1 MQITLISAAGVA
13 SILGFSAFGQDSSA
27 SVRIAT
33 QFYVIYYRQNP
44 GSSTWDFVT
53 GEVRSCARTGVR
65 VDVRSSQIPLCPGH
79 SSSCNGDCVTGTY
92 TDSDHPACV
101 VESGTWEGSALD
113 SESSTDVCSTYI
125 NCGNGGGS
133 SVSSSNAIV
142 SGDILTGQMS
152 ASMTGTQ
159 WRKRSREFDCVTEDY
174 FCAACAVE
182 TASRACCEIELT
194 LDVTQVDTESPATYE
209 FRLEMLQ
216 ASIARNYALG
226 EGCPFQASPAASRES
241 HQRVTF
247 EITPPSGG
255 PYVYPFGLRTF
266 VISNVQTSP
275 NGVSSALFSMPD
287 GSQGLW
293 CLKDIYHDSCAEGNC
308 NFGSNST
315 CPDHDGFDS
324 CGSYSLLRCSDV
336 PVGCDASDM
345 SMVGQPVRLRIALD
359 QIGEWR
365 IAIRYAA
372 NVERISL
379 DVSGGGSPL
388 TCGNLFTGCVENGA
402 SYVLTDGPDG
412 VVDYLDIL
420 RIRSSIGA
428 TSASCLY
435 LPACDLNGDDQNEEW
450 EIIYILDDACVFLAD
465 CDRDGSTDFFDL
477 NLYLSGFEED
487 PRSNGCSLD
496 INADGVVDFFD
507 LDEFMRHYE
516 GSCAGSKFTG
526 DCSYVQ

>member
-1 MQITLISAAGVA
+1 
-13 SILGFSAFGQDSSA
+13 
-27 SVRIAT
+27 
-33 QFYVIYYRQNP
+33 
-44 GSSTWDFVT
+44 
-53 GEVRSCARTGVR
+53 
-65 VDVRSSQIPLCPGH
+65 
-79 SSSCNGDCVTGTY
+79 
-92 TDSDHPACV
+92 
-101 VESGTWEGSALD
+101 
-113 SESSTDVCSTYI
+113 
-125 NCGNGGGS
+125 
-133 SVSSSNAIV
+133 
-142 SGDILTGQMS
+142 
-152 ASMTGTQ
+152 
-159 WRKRSREFDCVTEDY
+159 
-174 FCAACAVE
+174 
-182 TASRACCEIELT
+182 
-194 LDVTQVDTESPATYE
+194 
-209 FRLEMLQ
+209 
-216 ASIARNYALG
+216 
-226 EGCPFQASPAASRES
+226 
-241 HQRVTF
+241 
-247 EITPPSGG
+247 
-255 PYVYPFGLRTF
+255 
-266 VISNVQTSP
+266 
-275 NGVSSALFSMPD
+275 
-287 GSQGLW
+287 
-293 CLKDIYHDSCAEGNC
+293 
-308 NFGSNST
+308 
-315 CPDHDGFDS
+315 
-324 CGSYSLLRCSDV
+324 
-336 PVGCDASDM
+336 M